1 MKKLQLFLFVLIVS
15 NTFAQNFNTSKL
27 DSLFNVLAAKDKY
40 MGSIAIRENGKI
52 IYTNSIG
59 KDDIDN
65 NKKSTNLS
73 KYRIGSISKM
83 FTSAM
88 IFKAIEEN
96 KLMLNQTIDKYFPNI
111 ENAKTITISNLL
123 NHRSGIHNF
132 TSDEEYVKYN
142 TLPQTE
148 SQMVAIISKGKSDF
162 DSNSKA
168 AYSNSNYVLLS
179 YILEKTYNNKYSE
192 ILQSKITKPL
202 KLQNTYFG
210 GTINTKNNET
220 LSYDFDDKWIKETE
234 TDTSIPMGAGAIV
247 SNPTDLCV
255 FVEGLFAG
263 KIISIKS
270 LDQMKTIQE
279 KFGMGIFQMPFYDKI
294 GFGHTGGI
302 DGFSSVLSYFPD
314 DKLSVALTSN
324 GHIYKNNDILIAAL
338 SCFYNKK
345 FDIPT
350 FKIIELK
357 TEDLDKYLGE
367 YSSPTFPLAIT
378 ITKQDN
384 KLFAQATGQGA
395 FPLDATDKDK
405 FEFALA
411 GIKLEFNTTEKQMT
425 IIQGGATNVLSR
437 K

>member
-1 MKKLQLFLFVLIVS
+1 MKKLQLFFFVLIIS
-15 NTFAQNFNTSKL
+15 NTFAQSFNKSKL
-27 DSLFNVLAAKDKY
+27 DSLFSILETKDKY
-40 MGSIAIRENGKI
+40 MGSVAISENCKI

-59 KDDIDN
+59 KDNIDN

-96 KLMLNQTIDKYFPNI
+96 KLSLNQTIDKYFPTI

-162 DSNSKA
+162 EPNSKA

-179 YILEKTYNNKYSE
+179 YILEKTYNKKYSE
-192 ILQSKITKPL
+192 IVQAKITKPL

-220 LSYDFDDKWIKETE
+220 LSYDFEEKWIKETE

-279 KFGMGIFQMPFYDKI
+279 KF
-294 GFGHTGGI
+294 
-302 DGFSSVLSYFPD
+302 
-314 DKLSVALTSN
+314 
-324 GHIYKNNDILIAAL
+324 
-338 SCFYNKK
+338 
-345 FDIPT
+345 
-350 FKIIELK
+350 
-357 TEDLDKYLGE
+357 
-367 YSSPTFPLAIT
+367 
-378 ITKQDN
+378 
-384 KLFAQATGQGA
+384 
-395 FPLDATDKDK
+395 
-405 FEFALA
+405 
-411 GIKLEFNTTEKQMT
+411 
-425 IIQGGATNVLSR
+425 
-437 K
+437 

>member
-15 NTFAQNFNTSKL
+15 NTFAQSFNKSKL
-27 DSLFNVLAAKDKY
+27 DSLFSILETKDKY
-40 MGSIAIRENGKI
+40 MGSIAISENGKI

-96 KLMLNQTIDKYFPNI
+96 KLSLNQTIDKYFPTI

-142 TLPQTE
+142 SLPQTE

-162 DSNSKA
+162 EPNSKA

-179 YILEKTYNNKYSE
+179 YILEKIYNKKYSE
-192 ILQSKITKPL
+192 ILQAKITKPL

-210 GTINTKNNET
+210 GTINTENNET

-255 FVEGLFAG
+255 FVESLFAG

-294 GFGHTGGI
+294 GFGHNGGI

-324 GHIYKNNDILIAAL
+324 GHIYKTNDILIAAL
-338 SCFYNKK
+338 SCFYKKK

-367 YSSPTFPLAIT
+367 YSSPTFPLAIK

-384 KLFAQATGQGA
+384 KLFAQATGQSA

-411 GIKLEFNTTEKQMT
+411 GIKLEFNTTEKIMT
-425 IIQGGATNVLSR
+425 IIQGGTTNVLSR